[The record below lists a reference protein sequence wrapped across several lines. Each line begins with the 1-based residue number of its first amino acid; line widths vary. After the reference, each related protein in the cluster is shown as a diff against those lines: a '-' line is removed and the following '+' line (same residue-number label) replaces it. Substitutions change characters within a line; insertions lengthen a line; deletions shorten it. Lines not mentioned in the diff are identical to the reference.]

1 MHRQRTT
8 QPDES
13 VLLLVLVLMMMVVVV
28 VVAKQGREGKGKG
41 AADENGAK
49 SKPIKPNKS

>member
-13 VLLLVLVLMMMVVVV
+13 VLLVLMMMVVVVVV

>member
-13 VLLLVLVLMMMVVVV
+13 VLLLVLMMMVVVV
-28 VVAKQGREGKGKG
+28 VVAKQGREGKG